1 MTDYTHHQMG
11 ERKVKSVLTNFLV
24 TSSACFLATNALSR
38 TFLKISAARMG
49 GAPSMSVVGSNTCP
63 GSSHGLTHRGL
74 GPAGRVLVLP
84 ASMEMMRRTQNKKGG
99 SKDLRL
105 RLIRPGSE
113 KEEHSGDPT
122 ALWGISLVTI
132 YPEYSRVHVSHS
144 KCYPGESECPSGDSV
159 TDPARGG

>member
-1 MTDYTHHQMG
+1 MRSLENLSEWGNLAAMNIHIMKWDR
-11 ERKVKSVLTNFLV
+11 EKVKSVLTNFLV

-84 ASMEMMRRTQNKKGG
+84 ASMEMMRRREKKKGG

-122 ALWGISLVTI
+122 AL
-132 YPEYSRVHVSHS
+132 
-144 KCYPGESECPSGDSV
+144 
-159 TDPARGG
+159 